1 MYSTVPMMVHSESSP
16 DMEPREMDDEKS
28 TSRVPGFI
36 NKTFEI
42 FSNTSYSN
50 LCGWSAPGDTIVI
63 HKISEF
69 ASVVLPK
76 YFKHSNYA
84 SFVRQL
90 NMYDFHKTVANP
102 QIAEFYHPSFLKNRR
117 DMLCNIKRKSRR
129 DGAEAKQVHIKTDF
143 DAQPPV
149 LYSFARL
156 N

>member
-1 MYSTVPMMVHSESSP
+1 MA
-16 DMEPREMDDEKS
+16 S
-28 TSRVPGFI
+28 TSKHPG
-36 NKTFEI
+36 T
-42 FSNTSYSN
+42 TRWA
-50 LCGWSAPGDTIVI
+50 GGPPRRP
-63 HKISEF
+63 SEGCDARRADLGA
-69 ASVVLPK
+69 ASVDPQACPLLPPAPRP
-76 YFKHSNYA
+76 HPPRPAPSLA
-84 SFVRQL
+84 PCPR
-90 NMYDFHKTVANP
+90 YDFHKTVANP